1 MADTRLQPKPTMG
14 YGLLTP
20 KFLIGRTVATAGAM
34 ALGIDLVPYLRRH
47 HCGDWGDLDNDDKQ
61 ANEDALTTDLRILSK
76 YHPTDTTGKVR
87 PIYIITEWDRS
98 LTTIMLTSEY

>member
-1 MADTRLQPKPTMG
+1 MG
-14 YGLLTP
+14 YGLLAP
-20 KFLIGRTVATAGAM
+20 RFELGRTVATAGAM

-47 HCGDWGDLDNDDKQ
+47 HCGEWGDLDNEDKT
-61 ANEDALTTDLRILSK
+61 ANEGALTTDLRILSK
-76 YHPTDTTGKVR
+76 YHAKDEAGTAH

>member
-1 MADTRLQPKPTMG
+1 MG

-20 KFLIGRTVATAGAM
+20 RFKLGRTVATAGAM

-47 HCGDWGDLDNDDKQ
+47 HCGEWGELDNEDKQ
-61 ANEDALTTDLRILSK
+61 ANEDALTTDLRIVSK
-76 YHPTDTTGKVR
+76 YRAKDEAGQAH